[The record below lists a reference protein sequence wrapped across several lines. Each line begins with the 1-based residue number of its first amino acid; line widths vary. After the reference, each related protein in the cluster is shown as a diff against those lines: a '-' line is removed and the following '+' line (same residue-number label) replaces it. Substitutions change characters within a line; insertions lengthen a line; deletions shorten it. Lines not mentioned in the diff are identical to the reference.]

1 MPRFYPGFQYK
12 KGKLM
17 SSQPG
22 HAVRGS
28 GIGIGAGIGAGLGL
42 VVALLL
48 GAQIALGLA
57 FGAAV
62 GVVGGL
68 LLEEVAH
75 SRGY

>member
-1 MPRFYPGFQYK
+1 LF
-12 KGKLM
+12 
-17 SSQPG
+17 
-22 HAVRGS
+22 
-28 GIGIGAGIGAGLGL
+28 
-42 VVALLL
+42 L